1 MKLDLRPVV
10 RAPIAWA
17 LAALE
22 PLRRRRCAY
31 ELAICAI
38 FRDEADFLDE
48 WLRFHLGV
56 GVEHVYLYNNF
67 STDHFRAVLAPWIE
81 KGVVTLTDWPVAVG
95 QLPAYRDCL
104 RRFRREACWIAFIDI
119 DEFLFAPGAQ
129 DIRPILREYRGW
141 PGLAVWQRFFGSGGH
156 VERPLTPVSLS
167 YFQCAADTVTTVKT
181 IANPRMVYKIGVH
194 VPKFWAGEA
203 RDSSGRSIAPGLAPV
218 FDRLRINHYWSRSL
232 ADLRDK
238 IARGDA
244 STADRRDPDWHY
256 AFERTLNAEHDESI
270 RPAAEAVFGV

>member
-1 MKLDLRPVV
+1 
-10 RAPIAWA
+10 
-17 LAALE
+17 
-22 PLRRRRCAY
+22 
-31 ELAICAI
+31 
-38 FRDEADFLDE
+38 
-48 WLRFHLGV
+48 
-56 GVEHVYLYNNF
+56 
-67 STDHFRAVLAPWIE
+67 
-81 KGVVTLTDWPVAVG
+81 
-95 QLPAYRDCL
+95 
-104 RRFRREACWIAFIDI
+104 
-119 DEFLFAPGAQ
+119 
-129 DIRPILREYRGW
+129 
-141 PGLAVWQRFFGSGGH
+141 
-156 VERPLTPVSLS
+156 
-167 YFQCAADTVTTVKT
+167 
-181 IANPRMVYKIGVH
+181 MVYKIGVH